1 MGSIKVSVAHYRIII
16 DRSYYSIKY
25 NNILILN
32 NQQELIIYMKSI
44 KVRIENSSAANAIVN
59 IMNGFRDCN
68 IDCVHGRY
76 IIDAKSILGVLSMGL
91 PCEVDFVLN
100 SDDPQRQQEF
110 EWGLEPW
117 KAKKQ

>member
-32 NQQELIIYMKSI
+32 NQQELITYMKSI

-59 IMNGFRDCN
+59 IMNGFRDCD
-68 IDCVHGRY
+68 IDCVHGR
-76 IIDAKSILGVLSMGL
+76 
-91 PCEVDFVLN
+91 
-100 SDDPQRQQEF
+100 
-110 EWGLEPW
+110 
-117 KAKKQ
+117 